1 MWKNRDSVIVASYAV
16 MENKTEKVYNK
27 QIVSEVI
34 FVHVL
39 GNKTC
44 MCKFILEVICAHVL
58 GIKTCLCKF
67 LTSTSITFAAGAG
80 IVLMSSYDI

>member
-1 MWKNRDSVIVASYAV
+1 MI
-16 MENKTEKVYNK
+16 EIKTEKEYNNK

-44 MCKFILEVICAHVL
+44 MCMFILEVICVDVL

-67 LTSTSITFAAGAG
+67 LTSTSITFAAGAS
-80 IVLMSSYDI
+80 IVLMSRYDV